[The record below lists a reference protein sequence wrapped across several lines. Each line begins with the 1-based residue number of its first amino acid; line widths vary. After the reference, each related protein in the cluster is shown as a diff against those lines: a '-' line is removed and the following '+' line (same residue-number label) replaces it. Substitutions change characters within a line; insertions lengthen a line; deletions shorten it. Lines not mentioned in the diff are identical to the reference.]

1 MEIIEWVFSL
11 VASVVFLVLAGLVA
25 ATIVSFF
32 GVLLIVAGV
41 IFVVILVA
49 AIIRDYWKT
58 KRTQY

>member
-58 KRTQY
+58 KRT